1 MSFGNLAQ
9 LVGLNVVRSVY
20 TRYRPE
26 VTENTSDEFVARTDF
41 FRYIFR
47 TPVFGHL
54 LPVTS
59 DTGSISPLSRPYS

>member
-1 MSFGNLAQ
+1 MHDKDLIFPIFMDTPE
-9 LVGLNVVRSVY
+9 Y

-59 DTGSISPLSRPYS
+59 DTGSISPLSPPYS